1 MSETTRRQ
9 RILGLLRE
17 TYQGAKTALHYRN
30 TFELLI
36 ATMLAAQ
43 STDRQVNIITAS
55 LFQKYPDPQS
65 FARLTPEELEE
76 EIKGVGLYR
85 NKSRNIIAAC
95 RQILEKY
102 HGQVPQTREELEALP
117 GVGRKT
123 ANVVLSIGFGQ
134 PALAVDTHV
143 FRVAN
148 RLKLAEAKNPLE
160 TEKQL
165 CDWIPQELWS
175 EVHHWLIYHGR
186 QVCKARNPLCHQCML
201 TEDCA
206 WFRANQSFGREQ
218 F

>member
-1 MSETTRRQ
+1 MGEEKRRQ
-9 RILGLLRE
+9 KILALLQE
-17 TYQGAKTALHYRN
+17 TYKGAKTALRYKN

-43 STDRQVNIITAS
+43 STDRQVNVITAS
-55 LFQKYPDPQS
+55 LFKKYPDPAS

-76 EIKGVGLYR
+76 DIKGVGLYKS
-85 NKSRNIIAAC
+85 KSRHIIAAC
-95 RQILEKY
+95 RQILEKH

-148 RLKLAEAKNPLE
+148 RLKLAEAKDPLE
-160 TEKQL
+160 TERQL
-165 CDWIPQELWS
+165 CAWIPRALWS
-175 EVHHWLIYHGR
+175 EAHHWLIYHGR
-186 QVCKARNPLCHQCML
+186 QVCKARHPLCHQCVVA
-201 TEDCA
+201 EYCA
-206 WFRANQSFGREQ
+206 SRRAS
-218 F
+218 

>member
-1 MSETTRRQ
+1 MGEAARRQ
-9 RILGLLRE
+9 RILALLQE
-17 TYQGAKTALHYRN
+17 TYQGAKTALNYSN
-30 TFELLI
+30 VFELLI

-55 LFQKYPDPQS
+55 LFKKYPDPQS
-65 FARLTPEELEE
+65 FARLTPEELEQ

-95 RQILEKY
+95 RQILEK
-102 HGQVPQTREELEALP
+102 HNGQVPRNREELEALP

-148 RLKLAEAKNPLE
+148 RLKLAEAKNPLD

-165 CDWIPQELWS
+165 CEWIPQELWS

-186 QVCKARNPLCHQCML
+186 QVCKARNPLCPQCNL
-201 TEDCA
+201 SEYCA
-206 WFRANQSFGREQ
+206 WFKAN
-218 F
+218 

>member
-1 MSETTRRQ
+1 MSETTNRQ
-9 RILGLLRE
+9 RILALLRE
-17 TYQGAKTALHYRN
+17 TYQGAKTALKYRN

-43 STDRQVNIITAS
+43 STDRQVNVITAS

-65 FARLTPEELEE
+65 FARLTPEELEQ

-95 RQILEKY
+95 RQILEKH
-102 HGQVPQTREELEALP
+102 HGQVPRTREELEALP

-148 RLKLAEAKNPLE
+148 RLKLAKAKTPLE

-165 CDWIPQELWS
+165 CEWIPQELWS
-175 EVHHWLIYHGR
+175 QVHHWLIYHGR
-186 QVCKARNPLCHQCML
+186 QVCKARNPLCHECML
-201 TEDCA
+201 AEYCA
-206 WFRANQSFGREQ
+206 WFQAN
-218 F
+218 

>member
-1 MSETTRRQ
+1 MGEEKRRQ
-9 RILGLLRE
+9 KILALLQE
-17 TYQGAKTALHYRN
+17 TYKGAKTALRYKN

-43 STDRQVNIITAS
+43 STDRQVNVITAS
-55 LFQKYPDPQS
+55 LFKKYPDPAS

-76 EIKGVGLYR
+76 DIKGVGLYKS
-85 NKSRNIIAAC
+85 KSRHIIAAC
-95 RQILEKY
+95 RQILEKH

-148 RLKLAEAKNPLE
+148 RLKLAEAKDPLE

-165 CDWIPQELWS
+165 CAWIPQELWS

-186 QVCKARNPLCHQCML
+186 QVCRARHPLCHQCVL
-201 TEDCA
+201 AAYCPSCQ
-206 WFRANQSFGREQ
+206 RG
-218 F
+218 